1 MLLTDAYYD
10 KIGSRNEEGEITVR
24 IHSLIYEKFKSRK
37 SNMLYSLYQPLIRP
51 CLFTMDPE
59 KAHNLTMKMMKIAS
73 RSQLL
78 TSLVSQEVEARPR
91 KVMGLDF
98 KNPVGLAA
106 GLDKDG
112 EAIDAFAALGFG
124 FIEVGTVTPKPQPG
138 NDKPRLFR
146 VVPAEGLINRMGFNN
161 LGVDNLVE
169 NIKKSRYKGIL
180 GVNIGKNKTTPIED
194 SVSDYLYCL
203 EKVYNYASYVAVN
216 ISSPNTPNL
225 RTLQLGDALV
235 ELVQALKKKQKELAE
250 ANKKY
255 VPIAIKIAPDLNDE
269 EIENICRIFLEN
281 EVDGIIATNTTLDRD
296 MIANMPHATETGGLS
311 GRPEFRKSTDVLA
324 KINKII
330 NGRIPIIGV
339 GGIDSP
345 MAAAEKIKNGASLV
359 QIYSGFIYK
368 GPTLIKNIVNY
379 L

>member
-1 MLLTDAYYD
+1 
-10 KIGSRNEEGEITVR
+10 
-24 IHSLIYEKFKSRK
+24 
-37 SNMLYSLYQPLIRP
+37 
-51 CLFTMDPE
+51 MDPE
-59 KAHNLTMKMMKIAS
+59 KAHLLTMKMMSIAS
-73 RSQLL
+73 RSPLL
-78 TSLVSQEVEARPR
+78 TSLVSQKVESRPCR
-91 KVMGLDF
+91 VMGLDF
-98 KNPVGLAA
+98 PNPVGLAA

-146 VVPAEGLINRMGFNN
+146 VLPAEGLINRMGFNN
-161 LGVDNLVE
+161 LGVDHLVE

-180 GVNIGKNKTTPIED
+180 GVNIGKNKVTPIEE
-194 SVSDYLYCL
+194 SVNDYLYCL

-235 ELVQALKKKQKELAE
+235 ELVQALKKKQHELAV
-250 ANKKY
+250 ANNRY
-255 VPIAIKIAPDLNDE
+255 VPIAIKIAPDLSDE

-281 EVDGIIATNTTLDRD
+281 DVDGIIATNTTLDRE
-296 MIANMPHATETGGLS
+296 MIANMPHVTEAGGLS
-311 GRPEFRKSTDVLA
+311 GKPEFRKSTDVLA

-339 GGIDSP
+339 GGVDSP
-345 MAAAEKIKNGASLV
+345 MAAAEKIKNGASLI

-368 GPTLIKNIVNY
+368 GPELIKNIVNY

>member
-1 MLLTDAYYD
+1 
-10 KIGSRNEEGEITVR
+10 
-24 IHSLIYEKFKSRK
+24 
-37 SNMLYSLYQPLIRP
+37 MLYSLYQPLIRP

-59 KAHNLTMKMMKIAS
+59 KAHLLTMKMMSIAS
-73 RSQLL
+73 RSPLL
-78 TSLVSQEVEARPR
+78 TSLVSQKVESRPCR
-91 KVMGLDF
+91 VMGLDF
-98 KNPVGLAA
+98 PNPVGLAA

-146 VVPAEGLINRMGFNN
+146 VLPAEGLINRMGFNN
-161 LGVDNLVE
+161 LGVDHLVE

-180 GVNIGKNKTTPIED
+180 GVNIGKNKVTPIEE
-194 SVSDYLYCL
+194 SVNDYLYCL

-235 ELVQALKKKQKELAE
+235 ELVQALKKKQHELAV
-250 ANKKY
+250 ANNRY
-255 VPIAIKIAPDLNDE
+255 VPIAIKIAPDLSDE

-281 EVDGIIATNTTLDRD
+281 DVDGIIATNTTLDRE
-296 MIANMPHATETGGLS
+296 MIANMPHVTEAGGLS
-311 GRPEFRKSTDVLA
+311 GKPEFRKSTDILA

-339 GGIDSP
+339 GGVDSP
-345 MAAAEKIKNGASLV
+345 MAAAEKIKNGASLI

-368 GPTLIKNIVNY
+368 GPELIKNIVNY

>member
-1 MLLTDAYYD
+1 
-10 KIGSRNEEGEITVR
+10 
-24 IHSLIYEKFKSRK
+24 
-37 SNMLYSLYQPLIRP
+37 MLYSLYQPLIRP

-311 GRPEFRKSTDVLA
+311 GRPEFRKSTDVLD
-324 KINKII
+324 KGNTII
-330 NGRIPIIGV
+330 TGR
-339 GGIDSP
+339 
-345 MAAAEKIKNGASLV
+345 L
-359 QIYSGFIYK
+359 
-368 GPTLIKNIVNY
+368 
-379 L
+379 

>member
-1 MLLTDAYYD
+1 
-10 KIGSRNEEGEITVR
+10 
-24 IHSLIYEKFKSRK
+24 
-37 SNMLYSLYQPLIRP
+37 MLYSLYQPLIRP

-59 KAHNLTMKMMKIAS
+59 KAHLLTMKMMSIAS
-73 RSQLL
+73 RSPLL
-78 TSLVSQEVEARPR
+78 TSLVSQKVESRPCR
-91 KVMGLDF
+91 VMGLDF
-98 KNPVGLAA
+98 PNPVGLAA

-146 VVPAEGLINRMGFNN
+146 VLPAEGLINRMGFNN
-161 LGVDNLVE
+161 LGVDHLVE

-180 GVNIGKNKTTPIED
+180 GVNIGKNKVTPIEE
-194 SVSDYLYCL
+194 SVNDYLYCL

-235 ELVQALKKKQKELAE
+235 ELVQALKKKQHELAV
-250 ANKKY
+250 ANNRY
-255 VPIAIKIAPDLNDE
+255 VPIAIKIAPDLSDE

-281 EVDGIIATNTTLDRD
+281 DVDGIIATNTTLDRE
-296 MIANMPHATETGGLS
+296 MIANMPHVTEAGGLS
-311 GRPEFRKSTDVLA
+311 GTPEFRKSTDVLA

-339 GGIDSP
+339 GGVDSP
-345 MAAAEKIKNGASLV
+345 MAAAEKIKNGASLI

-368 GPTLIKNIVNY
+368 GPELIKNIVNY

>member
-1 MLLTDAYYD
+1 
-10 KIGSRNEEGEITVR
+10 
-24 IHSLIYEKFKSRK
+24 
-37 SNMLYSLYQPLIRP
+37 MLYSLYQPLIRP

-59 KAHNLTMKMMKIAS
+59 KAHLLTMKMMSVAS
-73 RSQLL
+73 ASPFL
-78 TSLVSQEVEARPR
+78 TRLVSQKVESRPCR
-91 KVMGLDF
+91 VMGLDF
-98 KNPVGLAA
+98 PNPVGLAA

-161 LGVDNLVE
+161 LGVDHLVE

-180 GVNIGKNKTTPIED
+180 GVNIGKNKVTPIEE
-194 SVSDYLYCL
+194 SVNDYLYCL

-225 RTLQLGDALV
+225 RSLQLGDALV
-235 ELVQALKKKQKELAE
+235 ELVQALKKKQHELAI
-250 ANKKY
+250 ANNKY
-255 VPIAIKIAPDLNDE
+255 VPIAIKIAPDLSDE
-269 EIENICRIFLEN
+269 EIENICNIFLEN
-281 EVDGIIATNTTLDRD
+281 NVDGIIATNTTLDRD
-296 MIANMPHATETGGLS
+296 MIANMPHVTEAGGLS
-311 GRPEFRKSTDVLA
+311 GRPEFRKSTEVLA

-339 GGIDSP
+339 GGVDSP
-345 MAAAEKIKNGASLV
+345 MAAAEKIKNGASLI

>member
-1 MLLTDAYYD
+1 
-10 KIGSRNEEGEITVR
+10 
-24 IHSLIYEKFKSRK
+24 
-37 SNMLYSLYQPLIRP
+37 MLYSLYQPLIRP

-59 KAHNLTMKMMKIAS
+59 KAHLLTMKMMSIAS
-73 RSQLL
+73 RSPLL
-78 TSLVSQEVEARPR
+78 TSLVSQKVESRPCR
-91 KVMGLDF
+91 VMGLDF
-98 KNPVGLAA
+98 PNPVGLAA

-146 VVPAEGLINRMGFNN
+146 VLPAEGLINRMGFNN
-161 LGVDNLVE
+161 LGVDHLVE

-180 GVNIGKNKTTPIED
+180 GVNIGKNKVTPIEE
-194 SVSDYLYCL
+194 SVNDYLYCL

-235 ELVQALKKKQKELAE
+235 ELVQALKKKQHELAV
-250 ANKKY
+250 ANNRY
-255 VPIAIKIAPDLNDE
+255 VPIAIKIAPDLSDE

-281 EVDGIIATNTTLDRD
+281 DVDGIIATNTTLDRE
-296 MIANMPHATETGGLS
+296 MIANMPHVTEAGGLS
-311 GRPEFRKSTDVLA
+311 GKPEFRKSTDVLA

-339 GGIDSP
+339 GGVDSP
-345 MAAAEKIKNGASLV
+345 MAAAEKIKNGASLI

-368 GPTLIKNIVNY
+368 GPELIKNIVNY

>member
-1 MLLTDAYYD
+1 M
-10 KIGSRNEEGEITVR
+10 
-24 IHSLIYEKFKSRK
+24 
-37 SNMLYSLYQPLIRP
+37 YQPLIRP

-59 KAHNLTMKMMKIAS
+59 KAHLLTMKMMSIAS
-73 RSQLL
+73 RSPLL
-78 TSLVSQEVEARPR
+78 TSLVSQKVESRPCR
-91 KVMGLDF
+91 VMGLDF
-98 KNPVGLAA
+98 PNPVGLAA

-146 VVPAEGLINRMGFNN
+146 VLPAEGLINRMGFNN
-161 LGVDNLVE
+161 LGVDHLVE

-180 GVNIGKNKTTPIED
+180 GVNIGKNKVTPIEE
-194 SVSDYLYCL
+194 SVNDYLYCL

-235 ELVQALKKKQKELAE
+235 ELVQALKKKQHELAV
-250 ANKKY
+250 ANNRY
-255 VPIAIKIAPDLNDE
+255 VPIAIKIAPDLSDE

-281 EVDGIIATNTTLDRD
+281 EVDGIIATNTTLDRE
-296 MIANMPHATETGGLS
+296 MIANMPHVTEAGGLS
-311 GRPEFRKSTDVLA
+311 GKPEFRKSTDVLA

-339 GGIDSP
+339 GGVDSP
-345 MAAAEKIKNGASLV
+345 MAAAEKIKNGASLI

-368 GPTLIKNIVNY
+368 GPELIKNIVNY

>member
-1 MLLTDAYYD
+1 M
-10 KIGSRNEEGEITVR
+10 
-24 IHSLIYEKFKSRK
+24 
-37 SNMLYSLYQPLIRP
+37 YQPLIRP

-59 KAHNLTMKMMKIAS
+59 KAHLLTMKMMSIAS
-73 RSQLL
+73 RSPLL
-78 TSLVSQEVEARPR
+78 TSLVSQKVESRPCR
-91 KVMGLDF
+91 VMGLDF
-98 KNPVGLAA
+98 PNPVGLAA

-146 VVPAEGLINRMGFNN
+146 VLPAEGLINRMGFNN
-161 LGVDNLVE
+161 LGVDHLVE

-180 GVNIGKNKTTPIED
+180 GVNIGKNKVTPIEE
-194 SVSDYLYCL
+194 SVNDYLYCL

-235 ELVQALKKKQKELAE
+235 ELVQALKKKQHELAV
-250 ANKKY
+250 ANNRY
-255 VPIAIKIAPDLNDE
+255 VPIAIKIAPDLSDE

-281 EVDGIIATNTTLDRD
+281 DVDGIIATNTTLDRE
-296 MIANMPHATETGGLS
+296 MIANMPHVTEAGGLS
-311 GRPEFRKSTDVLA
+311 GKPEFRKSTDVLA

-339 GGIDSP
+339 GGVDSP
-345 MAAAEKIKNGASLV
+345 MAAAEKIKNGASLI

-368 GPTLIKNIVNY
+368 GPELIKNIVNY

>member
-1 MLLTDAYYD
+1 
-10 KIGSRNEEGEITVR
+10 
-24 IHSLIYEKFKSRK
+24 
-37 SNMLYSLYQPLIRP
+37 
-51 CLFTMDPE
+51 MDPE
-59 KAHNLTMKMMKIAS
+59 NAHLLTMKMMSIAS
-73 RSQLL
+73 RSPLL
-78 TSLVSQEVEARPR
+78 TSLVSQKVESRPCR
-91 KVMGLDF
+91 VMGLDF
-98 KNPVGLAA
+98 PNPVGLAA

-112 EAIDAFAALGFG
+112 EAIDAFSALGFG

-146 VVPAEGLINRMGFNN
+146 VLPAEGLINRMGFNN
-161 LGVDNLVE
+161 LGVDHLVE

-180 GVNIGKNKTTPIED
+180 GVNIGKNKVTPIEE
-194 SVSDYLYCL
+194 SVNDYLYCL

-235 ELVQALKKKQKELAE
+235 ELVQALKKKQHELAV
-250 ANKKY
+250 ANNRY
-255 VPIAIKIAPDLNDE
+255 VPIAIKIAPDLSDE

-281 EVDGIIATNTTLDRD
+281 EVDGIIATNTTLDRE
-296 MIANMPHATETGGLS
+296 MIANMPHVTEAGGLS

-339 GGIDSP
+339 GGVDSP
-345 MAAAEKIKNGASLV
+345 MAAAEKIKNGASLI

-368 GPTLIKNIVNY
+368 GPVLIKNIVNY

>member
-1 MLLTDAYYD
+1 
-10 KIGSRNEEGEITVR
+10 
-24 IHSLIYEKFKSRK
+24 
-37 SNMLYSLYQPLIRP
+37 MLYSLYEPLVRP

-59 KAHNLTMKMMKIAS
+59 KAHVLTMNMMRFAGSVPLFTRMI
-73 RSQLL
+73 SQ
-78 TSLVSQEVEARPR
+78 QVESRPR
-91 KVMGLDF
+91 KVMGLEF
-98 KNPVGLAA
+98 PNPVGLAA

-146 VVPAEGLINRMGFNN
+146 VKPAEGIINRMGFNN

-180 GVNIGKNKTTPIED
+180 GVNIGKNKVTPIED

-203 EKVYNYASYVAVN
+203 EKVYDYASYVTVN

-235 ELVQALKKKQKELAE
+235 ELVQALKKKQKELAQSR
-250 ANKKY
+250 NKY
-255 VPIAIKIAPDLNDE
+255 VPIAIKIAPDLSDE
-269 EIENICRIFLEN
+269 EIANICNIFLEN
-281 EVDGIIATNTTLDRD
+281 EVDGIVATNTTLDRD
-296 MIANMPHATETGGLS
+296 MIANMPHVTEAGGLS
-311 GRPEFRKSTDVLA
+311 GKPEFKKSTEVLA
-324 KINKII
+324 KINQHIQ
-330 NGRIPIIGV
+330 GRIPIIGV

-359 QIYSGFIYK
+359 QIYTGFIYK
-368 GPTLIKNIVNY
+368 GPALIKNIVNY

>member
-1 MLLTDAYYD
+1 
-10 KIGSRNEEGEITVR
+10 
-24 IHSLIYEKFKSRK
+24 
-37 SNMLYSLYQPLIRP
+37 MLYSLYQPLIRP

-59 KAHNLTMKMMKIAS
+59 KAHLLTMKMMSIAS
-73 RSQLL
+73 RSPLL
-78 TSLVSQEVEARPR
+78 TSLVSQKVESRPCR
-91 KVMGLDF
+91 VMGLDF
-98 KNPVGLAA
+98 PNPVGLAA

-146 VVPAEGLINRMGFNN
+146 VLPAEGLINRMGFNN
-161 LGVDNLVE
+161 LGVDHLVE

-180 GVNIGKNKTTPIED
+180 GVNIGKNKVTPIEE
-194 SVSDYLYCL
+194 SVNDYLYCL

-235 ELVQALKKKQKELAE
+235 ELVQALKKKQHELAV
-250 ANKKY
+250 ANNRY
-255 VPIAIKIAPDLNDE
+255 VPIAIKIAPDLSDE

-281 EVDGIIATNTTLDRD
+281 EVDGIIATNTTLDRE
-296 MIANMPHATETGGLS
+296 MIANMPHVTEAGGLS
-311 GRPEFRKSTDVLA
+311 GKPEFRKSTDVLA

-339 GGIDSP
+339 GGVDSP
-345 MAAAEKIKNGASLV
+345 MAAAEKIKNGASLI

-368 GPTLIKNIVNY
+368 GPELIKNIVNY

>member
-1 MLLTDAYYD
+1 
-10 KIGSRNEEGEITVR
+10 
-24 IHSLIYEKFKSRK
+24 
-37 SNMLYSLYQPLIRP
+37 MLYSLYEPLVRP

-59 KAHNLTMKMMKIAS
+59 KAHVLTMNMMRFAGSVPLFTRMI
-73 RSQLL
+73 SQ
-78 TSLVSQEVEARPR
+78 QVESRPR
-91 KVMGLDF
+91 KVMGLEF
-98 KNPVGLAA
+98 PNPVGLAA

-146 VVPAEGLINRMGFNN
+146 VKPAEGIINRMGFNN

-180 GVNIGKNKTTPIED
+180 GVNIGKNKVTPIED

-203 EKVYNYASYVAVN
+203 EKVYDYASYVTVN

-235 ELVQALKKKQKELAE
+235 ELVQALKKKQKELAQSR
-250 ANKKY
+250 NKY
-255 VPIAIKIAPDLNDE
+255 VPIAIKIAPDLSDE
-269 EIENICRIFLEN
+269 EIANICNIFLEN
-281 EVDGIIATNTTLDRD
+281 EVDGIVATNTTLDRD
-296 MIANMPHATETGGLS
+296 MIANMPHVTEEGGLS
-311 GRPEFRKSTDVLA
+311 GKPEFKKSTEVLA
-324 KINKII
+324 KINQHIQ
-330 NGRIPIIGV
+330 GRIPIIGV

-359 QIYSGFIYK
+359 QIYTGFIYK
-368 GPTLIKNIVNY
+368 GPALIKNIVNY

>member
-1 MLLTDAYYD
+1 
-10 KIGSRNEEGEITVR
+10 
-24 IHSLIYEKFKSRK
+24 
-37 SNMLYSLYQPLIRP
+37 
-51 CLFTMDPE
+51 MDPE
-59 KAHNLTMKMMKIAS
+59 KAHLLTMKMMSIAS
-73 RSQLL
+73 RSPLL
-78 TSLVSQEVEARPR
+78 TSLVSQKVESRPCR
-91 KVMGLDF
+91 VMGLDF
-98 KNPVGLAA
+98 PNPVGLAA

-146 VVPAEGLINRMGFNN
+146 VLPAEGLINRMGFNN
-161 LGVDNLVE
+161 LGVDHLVE

-180 GVNIGKNKTTPIED
+180 GVNIGKNKVTPIEE
-194 SVSDYLYCL
+194 SVNDYLYCL

-235 ELVQALKKKQKELAE
+235 ELVQALKKKQHELAV
-250 ANKKY
+250 ANNRY
-255 VPIAIKIAPDLNDE
+255 VPIAIKIAPDLSDE

-281 EVDGIIATNTTLDRD
+281 EVDGIIATNTTLDRE
-296 MIANMPHATETGGLS
+296 MIANMPHVTEAGGLS
-311 GRPEFRKSTDVLA
+311 GKPEFRKSTDVLA

-339 GGIDSP
+339 GGVDSP
-345 MAAAEKIKNGASLV
+345 MAAAEKIKNGASLI

-368 GPTLIKNIVNY
+368 GPELIKNIVNY

>member
-1 MLLTDAYYD
+1 
-10 KIGSRNEEGEITVR
+10 
-24 IHSLIYEKFKSRK
+24 
-37 SNMLYSLYQPLIRP
+37 MLYSLYQPLIRP

-330 NGRIPIIGV
+330 NGRTPIIGV

>member
-1 MLLTDAYYD
+1 MFYSMYEGLL
-10 KIGSRNEEGEITVR
+10 
-24 IHSLIYEKFKSRK
+24 
-37 SNMLYSLYQPLIRP
+37 RP
-51 CLFTMDPE
+51 CIFKLDPE
-59 KAHNLTMKMMKIAS
+59 QAHNMTMGMMRFMGKN
-73 RSQLL
+73 QLL
-78 TSLVSQEVEARPR
+78 TSFISQKVASRPC

-98 KNPVGLAA
+98 PNPVGLAA

-146 VVPAEGLINRMGFNN
+146 VIPAEGIINRMGFNN
-161 LGVDNLVE
+161 KGVDNLVE

-180 GVNIGKNKTTPIED
+180 GVNIGKNKVTPIED
-194 SVSDYLYCL
+194 SINDYIYCL
-203 EKVYNYASYVAVN
+203 DRVYQFASYITVN

-225 RTLQLGDALV
+225 RTLQLGTAL
-235 ELVQALKKKQKELAE
+235 EDLVKALKARQSELTKLH
-250 ANKKY
+250 NKY

-269 EIENICRIFLEN
+269 EIENICSIFLEN
-281 EVDGIIATNTTLDRD
+281 NVDGIIATNTTLEREMIRD
-296 MIANMPHATETGGLS
+296 MPHVTEAGGLS
-311 GRPEFRKSTDVLA
+311 GKPEFEISTLVLK

-330 NGRIPIIGV
+330 AGRIPIIGV

-345 MAAAEKIKNGASLV
+345 LTAKSKLENGASLI

-368 GPTLIKNIVNY
+368 GPNLIKEIVKY
-379 L
+379 I

>member
-1 MLLTDAYYD
+1 MFYSMYDGLL
-10 KIGSRNEEGEITVR
+10 
-24 IHSLIYEKFKSRK
+24 
-37 SNMLYSLYQPLIRP
+37 RP
-51 CLFTMDPE
+51 CIFKLDPE
-59 KAHNLTMKMMKIAS
+59 QAHNMTMGMMRFMGKN
-73 RSQLL
+73 QLL
-78 TSLVSQEVEARPR
+78 TSFISQKVASRPC

-98 KNPVGLAA
+98 PNPVGLAA

-146 VVPAEGLINRMGFNN
+146 VIPAEGIINRMGFNN
-161 LGVDNLVE
+161 KGVDNLVE

-180 GVNIGKNKTTPIED
+180 GVNIGKNKVTPIED
-194 SVSDYLYCL
+194 SINDYIYCL
-203 EKVYNYASYVAVN
+203 DRVYQFASYITVN

-225 RTLQLGDALV
+225 RTLQLGTAL
-235 ELVQALKKKQKELAE
+235 EDLVKALKARQSELTKLH
-250 ANKKY
+250 NKY

-269 EIENICRIFLEN
+269 EIENICSIFLEN
-281 EVDGIIATNTTLDRD
+281 NVDGIIATNTTLEREMIRD
-296 MIANMPHATETGGLS
+296 MPHVTEAGGLS
-311 GRPEFRKSTDVLA
+311 GKPEFEISTLVLK

-330 NGRIPIIGV
+330 AGRIPIIGV

-345 MAAAEKIKNGASLV
+345 LTAKSKLENGASLI

-368 GPTLIKNIVNY
+368 GPNLIKEIVKY
-379 L
+379 I